1 MGRCKITVL
10 KTLYFKDLA
19 DEYPPHEKGPCEMLK
34 EGDVYYTTGPHGVDM
49 PEGFCPP
56 AWMAIAAYV
65 NVLAC
70 GGRVYGRDDVHV
82 TACPD
87 GVRPVIFR
95 MEAST
100 DAD

>member
-10 KTLYFKDLA
+10 RTLYFKDLA

-34 EGDVYYTTGPHGVDM
+34 EGEVYYTTGPHGVDA
-49 PEGFCPP
+49 PDGFCPP
-56 AWMAIAAYV
+56 AWLAIATFA
-65 NVLAC
+65 NVFAC

-87 GVRPVIFR
+87 GVRPVLFR
-95 MEAST
+95 MEAC
-100 DAD
+100 D